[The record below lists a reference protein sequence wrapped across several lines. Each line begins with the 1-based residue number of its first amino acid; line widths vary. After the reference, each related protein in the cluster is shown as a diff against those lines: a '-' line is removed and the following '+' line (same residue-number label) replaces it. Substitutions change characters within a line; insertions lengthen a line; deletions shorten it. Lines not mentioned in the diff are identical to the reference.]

1 MSGLGSVSPP
11 PPVCVA
17 RGWRDS
23 GAPRLGF
30 EERKGRPAAF
40 IGRQGFMVGFFA
52 LAAPRRGAPCS
63 RPQTDEFP
71 RQETKPSGLCTP
83 APLCDLIFFFF
94 PFRASIGLV
103 PGWGGVGEGRNTDP
117 RLARFSPF
125 ESHAPFP
132 HGTADQWPRFPN
144 SPLHGRREGSRTPA
158 WWRGGRRKCASYPSL
173 GESCAPGL
181 DRFPGSYAGSGN
193 LFSNRGEASEGN
205 GRTGLICNEFC
216 PLVRGEKDL
225 YRLAV

>member
-1 MSGLGSVSPP
+1 MARSPP
-11 PPVCVA
+11 APVCVA
-17 RGWRDS
+17 LVWRES
-23 GAPRLGF
+23 GGPRLGS

-40 IGRQGFMVGFFA
+40 IRRQGFMLGFFA
-52 LAAPRRGAPCS
+52 LPAPRRGAPCS
-63 RPQTDEFP
+63 SPARAPSPMNSPPGNKAERPLH
-71 RQETKPSGLCTP
+71 SGSALR
-83 APLCDLIFFFF
+83 FNFF
-94 PFRASIGLV
+94 PPFSASIGLV

-117 RLARFSPF
+117 RLARSSPF

-225 YRLAV
+225 YRLDF